1 MTAIWEPSAADVEMV
16 QLLDEKG
23 IASAVAEYADFFPDD
38 DSLRELYRLMV
49 LARRIDEEAVRLQRQ
64 GELALYPPILGQ
76 EAAQVASAC
85 AFDRE
90 DWMFIGYRDLGPLI
104 VRRVE
109 PSEVMQFW
117 RGTWHGGGWDPRS
130 SHVAPYCAPVATQLP
145 HSVGFALGEKLAGR
159 QGVVGCYFGDGA
171 TSAGDFHE
179 ACNFAGVFQAPVVF
193 ICQNNH
199 VALSVPLHRQTAA
212 PAIAAKALGYGFRG
226 VRVDGND
233 ALAMYSVV
241 REAVCRARNGG
252 GPTLI
257 EAVTYR
263 MGPHSTADDP
273 TRYRQQ
279 ADVDAWASR
288 DPLDRFR
295 SYLCSRDLL
304 DEQGFAEADDV
315 ADDMAMELRAR
326 IVRSDAPDPAS
337 MFDFVVADASPG
349 LREQRVRL
357 VGEMERRRG
366 AEGGARV

>member
-1 MTAIWEPSAADVEMV
+1 TSSFLRPGRTTRDSVRPIRSPLSSARSSPSSRCTRARIFNRRAPLWVGDSRAAWATDMTAIWEPSAADVEMI

-23 IASAVAEYADFFPDD
+23 IASAVAEYAEFFPDD
-38 DSLRELYRLMV
+38 DALQELYRLMV

-76 EAAQVASAC
+76 EAAQVAGAY

-109 PSEVMQFW
+109 AFEVMQFW

-159 QGVVGCYFGDGA
+159 RGVVGCYFGDGA

-226 VRVDGND
+226 V
-233 ALAMYSVV
+233 
-241 REAVCRARNGG
+241 
-252 GPTLI
+252 
-257 EAVTYR
+257 
-263 MGPHSTADDP
+263 
-273 TRYRQQ
+273 
-279 ADVDAWASR
+279 
-288 DPLDRFR
+288 
-295 SYLCSRDLL
+295 
-304 DEQGFAEADDV
+304 
-315 ADDMAMELRAR
+315 
-326 IVRSDAPDPAS
+326 
-337 MFDFVVADASPG
+337 
-349 LREQRVRL
+349 
-357 VGEMERRRG
+357 
-366 AEGGARV
+366 